1 MTIRMQSWAEGANAP
16 ANIDTAASY
25 TDVDVLT
32 FEATEI
38 DRIYRRLDG
47 ASNLDG
53 TNRSWSRRW
62 VRVKMNVGPR
72 ILADA
77 TARAAMLALLKNS
90 YFRFKDTRHVLLGN
104 ANTVVFVKD
113 GDFNPSRDDA
123 TYLSWNGEVTFV
135 SQAAI

>member
-1 MTIRMQSWAEGANAP
+1 MVIRMQGWAEGATPP

-25 TDVDVLT
+25 SDVDVLT

-38 DRIYRRLDG
+38 MRTYRRLDG

-53 TNRSWSRRW
+53 TNRSWQRSW
-62 VRVKMNVGPR
+62 VRVKLNVGPR

-90 YFRFKDTRHVLLGN
+90 YFRFKDARHTLLGA

-113 GDFNPSRDDA
+113 SDFNPSREDA
-123 TYLSWNGEVTFV
+123 TYLSWNGEISFIT
-135 SQAAI
+135 QAAI

>member
-1 MTIRMQSWAEGANAP
+1 MTIRMQGWAEGATPP

-25 TDVDVLT
+25 SDVDVLT
-32 FEATEI
+32 FEATEV

-47 ASNLDG
+47 GSNLDG

-62 VRVKMNVGPR
+62 VRIKMNVGPR

-90 YFRFKDTRHVLLGN
+90 YFRFKDTRHALLGA

-113 GDFNPSRDDA
+113 SDFNPSRDDA
-123 TYLSWNGEVTFV
+123 TYLSWSGEVSFI
-135 SQAAI
+135 SQSPI